1 MNKIYLPL
9 SLALAAF
16 SLASCGDDKNK
27 FEPDKPTV
35 GDGVEVTISTS
46 EIETKAAMLE
56 FSSND
61 RMNIY
66 PKTDSKVDAN
76 NLYDDVV
83 ASFDGAKWKM
93 EPAVMLDDKNTLTF
107 IYAVAPYDAAYTD
120 PAAIPVD
127 LNKQVD
133 LLYSGTAVPASRNT
147 PTVQLRMKHALALA
161 TFNIVPSNFTGAGKL
176 QSAKMQGDIV
186 YRTGTM
192 KASTGKLTA
201 GEKGEINAKYDRT
214 VEAGGW
220 KSDIPG
226 MWVMPFNTKTGTANI
241 DFNID
246 GKTYSLTLP
255 EVEMR
260 QGYQYIFRLV
270 LTDNGLEFDPSKTE
284 TLSLNV
290 TTDEPQE
297 FQGYGRLA
305 ITASGNWML
314 APAFLGDAVFG
325 TISSPAQSMPYSP
338 AFRLENLSAGQTVVV
353 ESWNST
359 GFELETLD
367 GVESIDMSKFE

>member
-1 MNKIYLPL
+1 MNKIYIPL
-9 SLALAAF
+9 SLALAA
-16 SLASCGDDKNK
+16 LTLGSCKDNN
-27 FEPDKPTV
+27 EPDNPNGGTT
-35 GDGVEVTISTS
+35 GNAVEVTISTS

-56 FSSND
+56 FSSSD

-66 PKTDSKVDAN
+66 PKTDNKIDAAN
-76 NLYDDVV
+76 IFENVV
-83 ASFDGAKWKM
+83 ASFDGSKWKM
-93 EPAVMLDDKNTLTF
+93 EPSVMLDDKNTLTF
-107 IYAVAPYDAAYTD
+107 IYAVAPYDASYTD

-127 LNKQVD
+127 LAKQVD

-147 PTVQLRMKHALALA
+147 PTVNLRMKHALALA
-161 TFNIVPSNFTGAGKL
+161 TFNIVPANFSGNGKL
-176 QSAKMQGDIV
+176 QSAKLQGDIV
-186 YRTGTM
+186 YKTGTM
-192 KASTGKLTA
+192 KASTGKLTE
-201 GEKGEINAKYDRT
+201 GEKGVIEAKYDKT

-220 KSDIPG
+220 KKDLPG

-241 DFNID
+241 DFAID

-290 TTDEPQE
+290 NTDEPQQFE
-297 FQGYGRLA
+297 GYGRLA
-305 ITASGNWML
+305 IKTSGSWIYS
-314 APAFLGDAVFG
+314 PSFTGDAVFG
-325 TISSPAQSMPYSP
+325 TISAPSLTMPYSP
-338 AFRLENLSAGQTVVV
+338 AFMLQNLSAGQTVTI

-359 GFELETLD
+359 GFEFETLD
-367 GVESIDMSKFE
+367 GIDSIDMSKFE